1 MDNPSPMKNLGYV
14 SSSSSKDIIRIQTQK
29 WKENNMQIPCKYHGN
44 TMEIHANT
52 MEIKNIFNSKDQS
65 HPHKIIDKLQ
75 VF

>member
-1 MDNPSPMKNLGYV
+1 
-14 SSSSSKDIIRIQTQK
+14 
-29 WKENNMQIPCKYHGN
+29 MQ
-44 TMEIHANT
+44 IHANT

>member
-14 SSSSSKDIIRIQTQK
+14 SSSSSKEIIRIQTQK
-29 WKENNMQIPCKYHGN
+29 WKENNMQ
-44 TMEIHANT
+44 IHANT